1 MKNNTF
7 YKQLKELRDEKGFSQ
22 RKLATELEV
31 TQACIAKWETGNREP
46 SLDDLIKISKY
57 FSVTTDYLLG
67 LED

>member
-7 YKQLKELRDEKGFSQ
+7 YKQLKEMREEKGFSQ
-22 RKLATELEV
+22 RKLASELEV

-46 SLDDLIKISKY
+46 SLDDLIKIARY
-57 FSVTTDYLLG
+57 FGVTTDFLLG